1 MGRNPLVH
9 MTIPFGAV
17 CCHSGPF
24 DHSIKVLTVN
34 QLICFEDKAG
44 SFSFNIAPMADFP
57 VRLKQEAVD
66 SVSPWAL
73 RPSHWRLNLW
83 KRADLTELVG
93 SFVLFRVY
101 FFFTSLFFFST
112 TFLPSCVVRPLAI
125 VSVICFGHWQL
136 SCTCP
141 ILWAGAPC
149 AECLFEKGPY
159 CGWVSSE
166 WSWPLKASQKGLPK
180 SLAETSITIRSRNW
194 EPQSLCAQRISHVG
208 SLSVPKKRDL
218 NRSLFMWKHG
228 MFSDVSP
235 PFFDVSSIL
244 CHLCWSD

>member
-1 MGRNPLVH
+1 MSSQTQPLAAKPLKASRFNRAGWQFCFV
-9 MTIPFGAV
+9 
-17 CCHSGPF
+17 SG
-24 DHSIKVLTVN
+24 
-34 QLICFEDKAG
+34 
-44 SFSFNIAPMADFP
+44 
-57 VRLKQEAVD
+57 
-66 SVSPWAL
+66 
-73 RPSHWRLNLW
+73 
-83 KRADLTELVG
+83 
-93 SFVLFRVY
+93 LFY
-101 FFFTSLFFFST
+101 FFSLFFFST

-149 AECLFEKGPY
+149 AECLFERGPY

-218 NRSLFMWKHG
+218 NRSLFM
-228 MFSDVSP
+228 
-235 PFFDVSSIL
+235 
-244 CHLCWSD
+244 